1 MPRRARKTIASP
13 YIHVITQGIKKEF
26 IFYKNMY
33 KNEYIKL
40 LKKTMEKYKDFYLL
54 AYCIMDNHAHLLIYV
69 ENINDL
75 SKMMGKVNTAYGIFY
90 NKIEDRVGYVFRN
103 RYYSQEIMNEEHLYN
118 TIAYIHRN
126 PLKANMVKHMEDYK
140 YSSYNAIKNGKI
152 DKESINLL
160 FHTERY
166 IKIFNLIHKNS
177 NDENILEVEDVTIS
191 SEKIN
196 EIIVDFCNENKVT
209 LKEVRR
215 NNYLLNQI
223 VNNIKEKYHVTNK
236 RISEILGI
244 GKNRISKIKKA

>member
-90 NKIEDRVGYVFRN
+90 NKI
-103 RYYSQEIMNEEHLYN
+103 
-118 TIAYIHRN
+118 
-126 PLKANMVKHMEDYK
+126 
-140 YSSYNAIKNGKI
+140 
-152 DKESINLL
+152 
-160 FHTERY
+160 
-166 IKIFNLIHKNS
+166 
-177 NDENILEVEDVTIS
+177 
-191 SEKIN
+191 
-196 EIIVDFCNENKVT
+196 
-209 LKEVRR
+209 
-215 NNYLLNQI
+215 
-223 VNNIKEKYHVTNK
+223 KEKYNVTNK

-244 GKNRISKIKKA
+244 GKNRISKIKKAWLNCF

>member
-54 AYCIMDNHAHLLIYV
+54 AYCIMDNHAHLLIYL

-90 NKIEDRVGYVFRN
+90 NKI
-103 RYYSQEIMNEEHLYN
+103 
-118 TIAYIHRN
+118 
-126 PLKANMVKHMEDYK
+126 
-140 YSSYNAIKNGKI
+140 
-152 DKESINLL
+152 
-160 FHTERY
+160 
-166 IKIFNLIHKNS
+166 
-177 NDENILEVEDVTIS
+177 
-191 SEKIN
+191 
-196 EIIVDFCNENKVT
+196 
-209 LKEVRR
+209 
-215 NNYLLNQI
+215 
-223 VNNIKEKYHVTNK
+223 KEKYNVTNK